1 MNLLNALKN
10 QKNLDVDLSGFV
22 GNKDNSDIASKIS
35 CQIFFCNNNSRKI
48 FKKIM
53 KKINRLFY
61 YNRHQ

>member
-1 MNLLNALKN
+1 MNLQNALKN
-10 QKNLDVDLSGFV
+10 QKNLDVGLSGFV
-22 GNKDNSDIASKIS
+22 ENKDNSDIASKS
-35 CQIFFCNNNSRKI
+35 SYQIFFCTKNRTKI

>member
-1 MNLLNALKN
+1 MNLLNAIKS
-10 QKNLDVDLSGFV
+10 QKNLDVGLSGFV
-22 GNKDNSDIASKIS
+22 GYKGNSDIASKS
-35 CQIFFCNNNSRKI
+35 SYQIFFCTNNSRKI